1 MTRRMITRTREPIRI
16 LRVTMTKTSKDSLP
30 PSDSEMNRKK
40 NHTPIRTLIHIPKV
54 NTACPMTTP
63 IPNQKI
69 SRTPPSLIRV
79 WTRLNQTEISMHPK
93 MTMMTTMSHGIRSR
107 GRLLIQWTPASQ
119 KQTTKNLQSTVEAQ
133 DPANSIKHLTTMVM
147 RNILRR
153 IIRKTTHLFKIRV
166 VLILI
171 MSIRNLSCEERQFE
185 VGEKFLKGGK
195 TPWID
200 SPILKTSYIQIIY
213 YDI

>member
-1 MTRRMITRTREPIRI
+1 MTRRIITRTREPIRI
-16 LRVTMTKTSKDSLP
+16 LRVTMTKTSKDSQP

-69 SRTPPSLIRV
+69 NRTPPSLIRV

-93 MTMMTTMSHGIRSR
+93 MTMSHGIRSR

-119 KQTTKNLQSTVEAQ
+119 KQTKKNLQSTAEVQ
-133 DPANSIKHLTTMVM
+133 DLANLIKHLTIMAM

-200 SPILKTSYIQIIY
+200 SPILKTS
-213 YDI
+213 